1 MIVGGKCGVF
11 SPKLIDVFREVRSDF
26 ENFADNPIKKKDKAV
41 IPKEDY

>member
-1 MIVGGKCGVF
+1 MRHF
-11 SPKLIDVFREVRSDF
+11 SPKLMDVFREVRSDF